1 MQKTDYFI
9 KSQLHYERPQAR
21 VVSLFQLY
29 TNTRQQANKLQ
40 SIKKNSSWRTLLS
53 LDDTRNDFRGEVSL
67 ASICKFKKRDLLF
80 FFQQIPGTEYTL
92 EVQLKL

>member
-1 MQKTDYFI
+1 MKG
-9 KSQLHYERPQAR
+9 LRRR

-53 LDDTRNDFRGEVSL
+53 LDDARNDFRGEVSP

-80 FFQQIPGTEYTL
+80 FFNKYLTL
-92 EVQLKL
+92 STRWGFN